1 MSHRD
6 LFFSFPGTE
15 RHVEI
20 RRIQGQGLGI
30 SIVGGKVDPSPK
42 DSAGP
47 APITG
52 IFIKNVLPGS
62 SADECG
68 QLFPGDRI
76 LEVDG
81 HDLREASHD
90 KAVDVIRQTGNTVRF
105 IVQSLLGL
113 SRNESSTNINESSTE
128 ASDDDNIMMDGG
140 PNDLEVELT
149 ELPPVPPPPG
159 HGDDDDEDSNTNVS
173 TKNGKISVMKNTN
186 CSLMHHFGAN
196 LC

>member
-20 RRIQGQGLGI
+20 HRIQGQGLGI

-42 DSAGP
+42 DSAGS

-140 PNDLEVELT
+140 PNDEVELT

-173 TKNGKISVMKNTN
+173 INTKCFENGKISATTTPIF
-186 CSLMHHFGAN
+186 S
-196 LC
+196 